1 MNAIQCEPCDDDH
14 SPELLLLDAQ
24 FGIGPQPQKCD
35 VLKLKARHCTC
46 YCEDV
51 PTKCACEGC
60 DRAEIRVE
68 RFYQTY
74 CLRCG
79 PNSPDSVDRQYT
91 LQCRCQTR
99 YPARRHLWD
108 WMLCQCVDDLC
119 KARTRTKIG
128 ELNPLCP
135 RCKECTK
142 SHTYVVNFGT
152 LVEDKRY
159 MHCTCSC
166 PKEDLRVATHDHLYL
181 QATGQQTPVDDRALP
196 PPPPLKSSSRVTLC
210 GCPSN
215 LCHRTDMTHYLFPDG
230 KHSGTC
236 TECGTCT
243 CREITHRHCR
253 CAHREI
259 GNRRSPTSASRSPS
273 TRWRQRSRSRSLSRC
288 RRDGREFPLGRRP
301 DLQSSRIFTEE
312 DSRSLA
318 ALSSDD
324 DTGSFTTHTHT
335 HRYYL

>member
-1 MNAIQCEPCDDDH
+1 MLGLQRQLDSFCGCINDGGCLYKCKEANAKQCEPCDENHRQD
-14 SPELLLLDAQ
+14 LLLLHAES
-24 FGIGPQPQKCD
+24 GIGLQPHKCD
-35 VLKLKARHCTC
+35 VLKLEARHCTC

-60 DRAEIRVE
+60 DRAEIRVGGH
-68 RFYQTY
+68 YQIY

-79 PNSPDSVDRQYT
+79 PNSPDSDGRPYT
-91 LQCRCQTR
+91 CRCQTR
-99 YPARRHLWD
+99 YAGQRHTWD

-128 ELNPLCP
+128 EFNPLCP

-142 SHTYVVNFGT
+142 SHIYVVNIGT

-196 PPPPLKSSSRVTLC
+196 PPPPLKSSSRVTRC
-210 GCPSN
+210 GCPSD

-230 KHSGTC
+230 HVC
-236 TECGTCT
+236 TIPA
-243 CREITHRHCR
+243 R
-253 CAHREI
+253 APSVALVPVAK
-259 GNRRSPTSASRSPS
+259 SPIATAVVHIER
-273 TRWRQRSRSRSLSRC
+273 
-288 RRDGREFPLGRRP
+288 
-301 DLQSSRIFTEE
+301 
-312 DSRSLA
+312 
-318 ALSSDD
+318 
-324 DTGSFTTHTHT
+324 
-335 HRYYL
+335 